1 MNIKMWGKA
10 LRIIPR
16 VSKAEWRALDPI
28 SKWLIA
34 TRSAVLLMT
43 VFSAV
48 IGGLLTINTGHFDWL
63 RFILCLIGLIFAHAT
78 NNLIND
84 FTDSIRGV
92 DKDNYFRTIYG
103 AQPLEH
109 GLWTK
114 KQMLTVIAGTGMV
127 AVICGLILVA
137 LSGIAVLWVML
148 IGVFFVLFY
157 TFPLKLIGLGEI
169 AVLAV
174 WGPLMVGGT
183 YLAITGNWSWGVTL
197 IGAIYAIGPTT
208 VLLGKHTDKLKED
221 KARHVYTLPVIIG
234 ELLARVAVTIL
245 ITVQPVLIIIL
256 FMLGIVKLP
265 MLIILLGIPAIIKTV
280 RVFAKKRPI
289 KKPADF
295 PTEGWPTYLAAYAFR
310 CNQVTGSLFVIGLI
324 ISLFVK

>member
-10 LRIIPR
+10 LRIIPQ
-16 VSKAEWRALDPI
+16 VSKSEWQALDPI

-48 IGGLLTINTGHFDWL
+48 IGGLLTIDAGKFDWF
-63 RFILCLIGLIFAHAT
+63 RFVLCLIGLVFAHAT

-103 AQPLEH
+103 PQTLEH

-114 KQMLTVIAGTGMV
+114 RQMLMVIAGTGLV
-127 AVICGLILVA
+127 AAICGLILVA
-137 LSGIAVLWVML
+137 LSGITVLWVML
-148 IGVFFVLFY
+148 IGCFFVLFY
-157 TFPLKLIGLGEI
+157 TFPLKFIGLGEI

-183 YLAITGNWSWGVTL
+183 YLAITGNWSWNVAL
-197 IGAIYAIGPTT
+197 IGAIYAIGPTA
-208 VLLGKHTDKLKED
+208 VLFGKHTDKLIED
-221 KARHVYTLPVIIG
+221 KKKRIYTLPVLLG
-234 ELLARVAVTIL
+234 EPLARYSVIIL
-245 ITVQPVLIIIL
+245 IIAQPILILIL
-256 FMLGIVKLP
+256 FLLGIVKLP
-265 MLIILLGIPAIIKTV
+265 MLIMLFSVPMIIKTV
-280 RVFAKKRPI
+280 KVFNKKRPT
-289 KKPADF
+289 KKPAGF
-295 PTEGWPTYLAAYAFR
+295 PVEGWPTYLAAHAFR
-310 CNQVTGSLFVIGLI
+310 CNKVAGALFVLGLL
-324 ISLFVK
+324 ISIFI

>member
-1 MNIKMWGKA
+1 MNIKMWSKA

-16 VSKAEWRALDPI
+16 VSKAEWQVLDPI

-34 TRSAVLLMT
+34 TRSAVILMT

-48 IGGLLTINTGHFDWL
+48 IGGLLTINTGKFDWL
-63 RFILCLIGLIFAHAT
+63 RFILCLIGLVFAHAT

-103 AQPLEH
+103 PQTLEH

-114 KQMLTVIAGTGMV
+114 KQMLAVIVGTGLV
-127 AVICGLILVA
+127 AVICGLALVA

-148 IGVFFVLFY
+148 IGSFFVLFY
-157 TFPLKLIGLGEI
+157 TFPLKFIGLGEI

-183 YLAITGNWSWGVTL
+183 YLAITGDWSWNVAL
-197 IGAIYAIGPTT
+197 IGAVYAIGPTT

-221 KARHVYTLPVIIG
+221 KIKHIYTLPVILG
-234 ELLARVAVTIL
+234 EFLARFSVITL
-245 ITVQPVLIIIL
+245 IIVQLILIIIL
-256 FMLGIVKLP
+256 FIFGILELP
-265 MLIILLGIPAIIKTV
+265 MLIIVFSIPAIIRTV
-280 RVFAKKRPI
+280 QVFSKERPV
-289 KKPADF
+289 KKPTDF
-295 PTEGWPTYLAAYAFR
+295 PIEGWPTYLAAYAFR
-310 CNQVTGSLFVIGLI
+310 CNQVTGSLFIIGLI
-324 ISLFVK
+324 ISIIF